1 MQKELIVV
9 LGPTAVGKTD
19 FSISLAEEYSSPV
32 ISCDSRQIYRE
43 LKIGTAPP
51 SEEQLDRVRHYF
63 IFSNSVLDYYTA
75 GRYEIEALE
84 LLAELFKTH
93 DRLVMCGGSCLYVDA
108 LCYGLDAFPD
118 ADEKIRASL
127 KERLDSE
134 GLESLQSELRR
145 VDPVSYDEIDLLNP
159 RRVVRALEVY
169 HMTGRTYSSFKTSQK
184 KNRPFNIRKICLQRP
199 REELY
204 ERINLRVDK
213 MIDEGLVDEVR
224 SLVKYRNLPAL
235 NTVGYKEIFEY
246 LDGNITL
253 ETAIELI
260 KRNSRRYAK
269 KQMTWWRDE
278 EKYSL

>member
-84 LLAELFKTH
+84 LLTELFKTH

>member
-19 FSISLAEEYSSPV
+19 YSISLAEEYSSPV

-51 SEEQLDRVRHYF
+51 SEEQLERVRHYF
-63 IFSNSVLDYYTA
+63 IFSNSVLDHYTA

-84 LLAELFKTH
+84 LITELFRTH

-118 ADEKIRASL
+118 ADEKIRAGL
-127 KERLDSE
+127 KVRLDTE

-145 VDPVSYDEIDLLNP
+145 VDPASYDEIDLLNP

-169 HMTGRTYSSFKTSQK
+169 YMTGRTYSSFKTSQR

-213 MIDEGLVDEVR
+213 MIEDGLVDEVR
-224 SLVKYRNLPAL
+224 SLVKYRDLPAL

-278 EKYSL
+278 EKFSL